1 MSDDLVGIVGE
12 SFRQDALMR
21 LLAAHP
27 DRACLV
33 KLIAE
38 PDNPADPNAI
48 KVVSADDDAM
58 LGYISRAEAAGFHAA
73 VDALGANTHYRA
85 KLWGGT
91 DDKPSVGLWFD
102 AGPLRQWRTQQCRAQ
117 ARERRAVRKDARELK
132 DLRRQLR
139 AVTRERDKA
148 RRELAKADPAHH
160 ASMAAPPDTERAVE
174 SDEHPSR
181 LDVFASEPAASS
193 LHPDAAIEATP
204 QPAASQVADTAVA
217 TPPHASFPILRVAII
232 AAALIVLA
240 LLALIN

>member
-38 PDNPADPNAI
+38 PDNPVDPNAI

-58 LGYISRAEAAGFHAA
+58 LGYISRAEAVGFHAA
-73 VDALGANTHYRA
+73 VDALGANTRYCA

-91 DDKPSVGLWFD
+91 DDQPSVGLWFD
-102 AGPLRQWRTQQCRAQ
+102 AGPLRQWRAQQRRAQ
-117 ARERRAVRKDARELK
+117 ARERRADRKDAQELK

-139 AVTRERDKA
+139 AMTRERDEAK
-148 RRELAKADPAHH
+148 RKLAQ
-160 ASMAAPPDTERAVE
+160 AAQT
-174 SDEHPSR
+174 HC
-181 LDVFASEPAASS
+181 ASEPAISS
-193 LHPDAAIEATP
+193 PHRDAAIETAP
-204 QPAASQVADTAVA
+204 PLAASQVADAAVA
-217 TPPHASFPILRVAII
+217 TPSHASFPILRVAIL
-232 AAALIVLA
+232 AAALILLA
-240 LLALIN
+240 ILALIN